1 MNTLAR
7 GARTVGGAAV
17 AAGIVVDFMIFD
29 VDAGQRAVLFDKFRG
44 CVLVCLG
51 PTHVIH
57 AFFQVRYPFLPF
69 PPSVQ
74 QKVIGEGTHFRIP
87 WVQVP
92 IIMDIRSRPR
102 IINSSTGTK
111 DLQMVNISMRVL
123 SRPMEEHLPLIYQQL
138 GTDFD
143 DRVLPSLGNEVLKS
157 VVAQYNAE
165 ELLSKRALVSAQI
178 GAALVERAAK
188 FNLILDDVSIT
199 HLTFG
204 FEFARAIENKQ
215 VAQQE
220 AETQAYLVAKADQ
233 ERKASV
239 IRAEGEAEAA
249 SLISKAMAS
258 AGTGLIEVRRIDT
271 AKEVAGILAR
281 GKNVTYLP
289 STSGGGSGNGSN
301 MLLGLNT
308 NH

>member
-1 MNTLAR
+1 
-7 GARTVGGAAV
+7 
-17 AAGIVVDFMIFD
+17 
-29 VDAGQRAVLFDKFRG
+29 
-44 CVLVCLG
+44 
-51 PTHVIH
+51 
-57 AFFQVRYPFLPF
+57 
-69 PPSVQ
+69 VQ

-123 SRPMEEHLPLIYQQL
+123 SRPQEEHLPLIYQQL

-165 ELLSKRALVSAQI
+165 ELLSKRAIVSAQI

-204 FEFARAIENKQ
+204 REFARAIENKQ

-233 ERKASV
+233 ERKANV

-249 SLISKAMAS
+249 MLISKAMAS

-271 AKEVAGILAR
+271 AKEVAGILAQ

-289 STSGGGSGNGSN
+289 STSGSGGAGGSGGGSN
-301 MLLGLNT
+301 MLLGINT